1 MNLDCS
7 EAASEDF
14 LDKRE
19 GAVERELD
27 LVRSQLGKGYSDW
40 RGTVN
45 LPSDD
50 DMLEE
55 VREVEDRLVEPE
67 LVVVCGIG
75 GSNLGTA
82 AVHEAVPQREGAEL
96 AFLDTVDPDHTRQVL
111 DKMEDVLDSGD
122 EVVVNAVSKSGGT
135 AETLANFE
143 TALGLL
149 QSHGSADGRVAV
161 TTGEG
166 SPLWEFAEERGF
178 ERLAVPEK
186 VGGRYS
192 VLSPVGLLPLSLAGL
207 DIEEVRRGAREARER
222 SLEPD
227 GPAAQAAAALHENY
241 EQGRRIHDMFVFSK
255 ELESLGK
262 WFRQLTAESLG
273 KDGENGAT
281 GITPLVSVGSVDL
294 HSMQQLYMGGPND
307 KVHSLISVGSE
318 HGVDIPSIDGL
329 DEGPEQMGQ
338 EHLMDAIE
346 EGVEEAFSEA
356 DIPFIRVG
364 LDDRSEAEIGAFLQH
379 KMIETMVLG
388 RLLKVNAFN
397 QPNVE
402 TYKQA
407 TREVLREEEI

>member
-1 MNLDCS
+1 VNLDCS

-227 GPAAQAAAALHENY
+227 GPAAQAAAALHE
-241 EQGRRIHDMFVFSK
+241 K
-255 ELESLGK
+255 
-262 WFRQLTAESLG
+262 
-273 KDGENGAT
+273 GA
-281 GITPLVSVGSVDL
+281 
-294 HSMQQLYMGGPND
+294 
-307 KVHSLISVGSE
+307 
-318 HGVDIPSIDGL
+318 
-329 DEGPEQMGQ
+329 
-338 EHLMDAIE
+338 
-346 EGVEEAFSEA
+346 
-356 DIPFIRVG
+356 
-364 LDDRSEAEIGAFLQH
+364 
-379 KMIETMVLG
+379 
-388 RLLKVNAFN
+388 
-397 QPNVE
+397 
-402 TYKQA
+402 
-407 TREVLREEEI
+407 

>member
-1 MNLDCS
+1 MKLNCS
-7 EAASEDF
+7 EATSEDF

-27 LVRSQLGKGYSDW
+27 MVRSQLGEGYGDW
-40 RGTVN
+40 RATVN
-45 LPSDD
+45 LPSDE

-82 AVHEAVPQREGAEL
+82 AVCEAVPRREGAEL

-111 DKMEDVLDSGD
+111 DRMGEVLDSGD

-135 AETLANFE
+135 AETLANFK
-143 TALGLL
+143 TALRLL
-149 QSHGSADGRVAV
+149 DSHGSADGRVVV
-161 TTGEG
+161 TAGEG

-192 VLSPVGLLPLSLAGL
+192 VLSPVGLLPLSLAGV
-207 DIEEVRRGAREARER
+207 DVEELRRGAREARER

-241 EQGRRIHDMFVFSK
+241 EKGRRIHDMFVFSK

-262 WFRQLTAESLG
+262 WSRQLTAESLG

-281 GITPLVSVGSVDL
+281 GITPLVSVGSIDL

-307 KVHSLISVGSE
+307 KVHSLISVGSK
-318 HGVDIPSIDGL
+318 HRVDIPSIDGL
-329 DEGPEQMGQ
+329 DEGPEQIGQ

-356 DIPFIRVG
+356 GIPFIQVG
-364 LDDRSEAEIGAFLQH
+364 LDDRSEAEVGAFLQH
-379 KMIETMVLG
+379 KMIETMILG
-388 RLLKVNAFN
+388 RLLEVNAFN

-402 TYKQA
+402 SYKQA